1 MEKTDEFNFSKPNT
15 DDFSLKLT
23 NSKPALYAN
32 AAVNAESSKSAAEY
46 ANDWLEYLKDTPQA
60 NEIFKSLERIARLE
74 ERKHYLCDS
83 FDVSF

>member
-1 MEKTDEFNFSKPNT
+1 M
-15 DDFSLKLT
+15 
-23 NSKPALYAN
+23 YAN

-83 FDVSF
+83 FDVSFWVFLYDQAFSFFGFKKSR